1 MIKESCDF
9 KDGSLSLSVL
19 PSWVFVGLQQ
29 VESGDI
35 MYLICHVTLHDHH
48 IESGSEFMGV
58 NSFCYVD
65 KSCEHKHSDAGDMFL
80 ICHVIFC
87 EHIFKWLCEFMGG
100 SPSR

>member
-1 MIKESCDF
+1 MIKGSCDF

-65 KSCEHKHSDAGDMFL
+65 KSCEHEHSDAGDMFL

>member
-1 MIKESCDF
+1 MIKGSCDF

-29 VESGDI
+29 V
-35 MYLICHVTLHDHH
+35 
-48 IESGSEFMGV
+48 ESGSEFMGV

-87 EHIFKWLCEFMGG
+87 EHIFKCLCEFMGG